1 MRKSTLTLSIFA
13 ALALC
18 LLMANFQ
25 TSVVAQRGAPPAPN
39 DDCFTGCI
47 NVNAVERS
55 GVARFRSDTTGATRN
70 TMDPCISCCFFGVGQ
85 NDKSIWFCK
94 TVQANNT
101 VVRVNTFGSD
111 YDTAVAIWRTATNV
125 CPTGGPNTSACM
137 NAAGVTEVN
146 CNDDAAGTLQSEVL
160 AVGQAGQKLFI
171 EVAECTGTANGFGG
185 CAVVTISESGR

>member
-1 MRKSTLTLSIFA
+1 
-13 ALALC
+13 
-18 LLMANFQ
+18 MANFQ

-94 TVQANNT
+94 TVGANNT
-101 VVRVNTFGSD
+101 VVRVTTAGSD
-111 YDTAVAIWRTATNV
+111 YDTVLAIWGTSDGTCPKGTFVPAPTSTCTNSAANGTTELA
-125 CPTGGPNTSACM
+125 CDDDSGPGLTSEALVVA
-137 NAAGVTEVN
+137 NA
-146 CNDDAAGTLQSEVL
+146 SK
-160 AVGQAGQKLFI
+160 KLFI
-171 EVAECTGTANGFGG
+171 EVAECTRTANGFGG
-185 CAVVTISESGR
+185 IAVVTISQNPR